1 MQCGQERPGRGLPE
15 PLRGV
20 NAAAVAPDP
29 RGSRKPTV
37 PPTVTAG
44 PVPTSR
50 CGCSLDT
57 MAVQTPH
64 VSGRSADKL
73 SPAEQR
79 AFYTEQGYLVF
90 PELLD
95 AAELAQLRSAL
106 ASVLIG
112 ADGLTEP
119 NDTFSIT
126 RTDDGGC
133 SVRRIFDP
141 IVHHEAFRDLVVN
154 PKILDVVE
162 NLIGPN
168 IQLHHTKLNLKP
180 PSSREA
186 RFEWHQDYPFFPH
199 TNFDLLAVMIYLDD
213 ATEDN
218 GCLTIVP
225 GSHNWGPRNHLFAK
239 DGAFSSRLEDE
250 STVEDPAHWL
260 KVPVPAGG
268 MELHHCN
275 MLHSSTANRGTKP
288 RSAMVIQ
295 YRAADNVA
303 LGGNMG
309 HAGFGM
315 QVRGVNPYTVRMMGG
330 TFRLPGKIHDPL
342 QRDG

>member
-1 MQCGQERPGRGLPE
+1 MA
-15 PLRGV
+15 V
-20 NAAAVAPDP
+20 NV
-29 RGSRKPTV
+29 
-37 PPTVTAG
+37 
-44 PVPTSR
+44 TSR
-50 CGCSLDT
+50 PAN
-57 MAVQTPH
+57 MM
-64 VSGRSADKL
+64 

-79 AFYTEQGYLVF
+79 AAYEDDGYLVF

-95 AAELAQLRSAL
+95 PTELSTLRSAL
-106 ASVLIG
+106 QDVLRESE
-112 ADGLTEP
+112 GLTET
-119 NDTFSIT
+119 NDKFSIT
-126 RTDDGGC
+126 RTDDGKY
-133 SVRRIFDP
+133 SVRRIFEP
-141 IVHHEAFRDLVVN
+141 IVRHEAFHNLVLN
-154 PKILDVVE
+154 PKILDVIE

-199 TNFDLLAVMIYLDD
+199 TNFDLLAVMIYIDES
-213 ATEDN
+213 TEEN

-225 GSHNWGPRNHLFAK
+225 GSHKWGPRNHLFAK
-239 DGAFSSRLEDE
+239 DGAFSSQLEDK
-250 STVEDPAHWL
+250 SVVEDPAGWL

-268 MELHHCN
+268 MEVHHCN

-303 LGGNMG
+303 LGGNTSN
-309 HAGFGM
+309 AGFGL
-315 QVRGVNPYTVRMMGG
+315 QVRGVNPYTVRMIGG
-330 TFRLPGKIHDPL
+330 TFKLPGQIDDPL